1 MTTLGQATLVPMT
14 TTGEPTVL
22 GPVMAGPPR
31 ALVSSTP
38 HLMKRLAMLQK
49 ERAIASFE
57 ETGLNPYHYSVLAL
71 LEEEPP
77 ETQAMIADALGYDRS
92 HLVGVLDELEE
103 RRLIERKRDP
113 GDRRR
118 HLVTLTPD
126 GKRAATKLR
135 SIVRKLEDD
144 FLAPLDDEERKSLH
158 RLLLRLACY
167 HDPRYDTA
175 RERSA

>member
-1 MTTLGQATLVPMT
+1 MTTIDETAALARI
-14 TTGEPTVL
+14 
-22 GPVMAGPPR
+22 PVGPPT

-49 ERAIASFE
+49 DRAVTAFE
-57 ETGLNPYHYSVLAL
+57 ETGLSPYHYAVLAL

-92 HLVGVLDELEE
+92 HLVGILDELEE
-103 RRLIERKRDP
+103 RSLIGRKRDP
-113 GDRRR
+113 EDRRR

-126 GKRAATKLR
+126 GRRMATKLR
-135 SIVRKLEDD
+135 SIVTKLEDE
-144 FLAPLDDEERKSLH
+144 FLAPLDADERKTLH

-167 HDPRYDTA
+167 HDPRYEVP
-175 RERSA
+175 RKG

>member
-1 MTTLGQATLVPMT
+1 MTTIDETAALARI
-14 TTGEPTVL
+14 
-22 GPVMAGPPR
+22 PVGPPN

-49 ERAIASFE
+49 DRAVTAFE
-57 ETGLNPYHYSVLAL
+57 ETGLSPYHYAVLAL

-92 HLVGVLDELEE
+92 HLVGILDELEE
-103 RRLIERKRDP
+103 RSLIGRKRDP
-113 GDRRR
+113 EDRRR

-126 GKRAATKLR
+126 GRRMATKLR
-135 SIVRKLEDD
+135 SIVTKLEDE
-144 FLAPLDDEERKSLH
+144 FLAPLDADERKTLH

-167 HDPRYDTA
+167 HDPRYEA
-175 RERSA
+175 PRKG

>member
-1 MTTLGQATLVPMT
+1 
-14 TTGEPTVL
+14 
-22 GPVMAGPPR
+22 
-31 ALVSSTP
+31 
-38 HLMKRLAMLQK
+38 MKRLAMHQK
-49 ERAIASFE
+49 ERATEVFE
-57 ETGLNPYHYSVLAL
+57 ETGLNPYHYSVLTL

-92 HLVGVLDELEE
+92 HLVGVLDELG
-103 RRLIERKRDP
+103 KRDP

-135 SIVRKLEDD
+135 SIVKKLEDE
-144 FLAPLDDEERKSLH
+144 FLAPLSDEERKALH

-167 HDPRYDTA
+167 HDPRYDVG
-175 RERSA
+175 RERTA

>member
-1 MTTLGQATLVPMT
+1 MT
-14 TTGEPTVL
+14 TTDETGVL
-22 GPVMAGPPR
+22 GRIPAGPPK
-31 ALVSSTP
+31 ALVQSAP

-49 ERAIASFE
+49 ERAMAAFE
-57 ETGLNPYHYSVLAL
+57 ETGLNPYHYSVLTL

-103 RRLIERKRDP
+103 RRLVERKRDP

-118 HLVTLTPD
+118 HLVTLTAD
-126 GKRAATKLR
+126 GQRAATKLR
-135 SIVRKLEDD
+135 AIVGRLEDE
-144 FLAPLDDEERKSLH
+144 FLAPLDDEERQTLH

-167 HDPRYDTA
+167 HDPRYEVA
-175 RERSA
+175 HERSA

>member
-1 MTTLGQATLVPMT
+1 M
-14 TTGEPTVL
+14 
-22 GPVMAGPPR
+22 PVGPPN

-49 ERAIASFE
+49 DRAGAAFE
-57 ETGLNPYHYSVLAL
+57 ETGLSPYHYAVLAL

-92 HLVGVLDELEE
+92 HLVGILDELEE

-126 GKRAATKLR
+126 GKRTATKLR
-135 SIVRKLEDD
+135 SIVTKLEDE
-144 FLAPLDDEERKSLH
+144 FLAPLDAEQRRQLH
-158 RLLLRLACY
+158 ALLLILAAR
-167 HDPRYDTA
+167 HEPRCAPPSLDG
-175 RERSA
+175 

>member
-1 MTTLGQATLVPMT
+1 VTTIDET
-14 TTGEPTVL
+14 TTALARMPI
-22 GPVMAGPPR
+22 GPPT

-49 ERAIASFE
+49 DRAAGAFE
-57 ETGLNPYHYSVLAL
+57 ETGLSPYHYAVLAL

-92 HLVGVLDELEE
+92 HLVGILDELEE

-126 GKRAATKLR
+126 GKRTATKLR
-135 SIVRKLEDD
+135 SIVAKLEDE
-144 FLAPLDDEERKSLH
+144 FLAPLDGGERKSLH

-167 HDPRYDTA
+167 HDPRYEVP
-175 RERSA
+175 RKG

>member
-1 MTTLGQATLVPMT
+1 MTTIDET
-14 TTGEPTVL
+14 TPLARISV
-22 GPVMAGPPR
+22 GPPN

-49 ERAIASFE
+49 DRAGAAFE
-57 ETGLNPYHYSVLAL
+57 ETGLSPYHYAVLAL

-92 HLVGVLDELEE
+92 HLVGILDELEE

-126 GKRAATKLR
+126 GKRTATKLR
-135 SIVRKLEDD
+135 SIVTKLEDE
-144 FLAPLDDEERKSLH
+144 FLAPLDDAERKSLH

-167 HDPRYDTA
+167 HDPRYEVS
-175 RERSA
+175 RKS

>member
-1 MTTLGQATLVPMT
+1 MT
-14 TTGEPTVL
+14 TTDESSVL
-22 GPVMAGPPR
+22 APILAGPPK
-31 ALVSSTP
+31 ALVSSAP

-49 ERAIASFE
+49 DRAMEAFE
-57 ETGLNPYHYSVLAL
+57 ETGLNPYHFAVLTL

-103 RRLIERKRDP
+103 RGLVERKRDP
-113 GDRRR
+113 VDRRR

-126 GKRAATKLR
+126 GKRSATKLR
-135 SIVRKLEDD
+135 VIVKRLEDE
-144 FLAPLDDEERKSLH
+144 FLAPLDDEERKTLH

-167 HDPRYDTA
+167 HDPRYEIRRQAGT
-175 RERSA
+175 

>member
-1 MTTLGQATLVPMT
+1 MTTIDET
-14 TTGEPTVL
+14 TTAL
-22 GPVMAGPPR
+22 ARMPVGPPN

-49 ERAIASFE
+49 DRAGAAFE
-57 ETGLNPYHYSVLAL
+57 ETGLSPYHYAVLAL

-92 HLVGVLDELEE
+92 HLVGILDELEE

-126 GKRAATKLR
+126 GKRTATKLR
-135 SIVRKLEDD
+135 SIVTKLEDE
-144 FLAPLDDEERKSLH
+144 FLAPLDAEERKSLH

-167 HDPRYDTA
+167 HDPRYEA
-175 RERSA
+175 SRKS

>member
-1 MTTLGQATLVPMT
+1 M
-14 TTGEPTVL
+14 
-22 GPVMAGPPR
+22 PVAPPN

-49 ERAIASFE
+49 DRAVGAFE
-57 ETGLNPYHYSVLAL
+57 ETGLSPYHYAVLAL

-92 HLVGVLDELEE
+92 HLVGILDELEE
-103 RRLIERKRDP
+103 RSLIERKRDP

-126 GKRAATKLR
+126 GKRTATKLR
-135 SIVRKLEDD
+135 AIVTKLEDE

-167 HDPRYDTA
+167 HDPRYEVP
-175 RERSA
+175 RKG

>member
-1 MTTLGQATLVPMT
+1 MTTIDETS
-14 TTGEPTVL
+14 VL
-22 GPVMAGPPR
+22 ERMPVGPPS

-49 ERAIASFE
+49 DRAVDAFE
-57 ETGLNPYHYSVLAL
+57 ETGLSPYHYAVLAL

-92 HLVGVLDELEE
+92 HLVGMLDELEE
-103 RRLIERKRDP
+103 RGLIERKRDP

-118 HLVTLTPD
+118 HLVTLTPE
-126 GKRAATKLR
+126 GKRSATKLR
-135 SIVRKLEDD
+135 SIVAKLEDE
-144 FLAPLDDEERKSLH
+144 FLAPLGDDDRKTLH

-167 HDPRYDTA
+167 HDPRYDVPRKA
-175 RERSA
+175 

>member
-1 MTTLGQATLVPMT
+1 M
-14 TTGEPTVL
+14 
-22 GPVMAGPPR
+22 PVGPPNV
-31 ALVSSTP
+31 LVSSTP

-49 ERAIASFE
+49 DRAGVAFE
-57 ETGLNPYHYSVLAL
+57 ETGLSPYHYAVLAL

-92 HLVGVLDELEE
+92 HLVGILDELEE
-103 RRLIERKRDP
+103 RSLIERKRDP

-126 GKRAATKLR
+126 GKRTATKLR
-135 SIVRKLEDD
+135 SIVTKLEDE
-144 FLAPLDDEERKSLH
+144 FLEPLDDEERKTLH

-167 HDPRYDTA
+167 HDPRYEVP
-175 RERSA
+175 RKG

>member
-1 MTTLGQATLVPMT
+1 VTTIDET
-14 TTGEPTVL
+14 TVL
-22 GPVMAGPPR
+22 ARIPVGPPS

-49 ERAIASFE
+49 DRAVSAFE
-57 ETGLNPYHYSVLAL
+57 ETGLSPYHYAVLAL

-92 HLVGVLDELEE
+92 HLVGMLDELEE
-103 RRLIERKRDP
+103 RGLVERKRDP

-126 GKRAATKLR
+126 GKRMATKLR
-135 SIVRKLEDD
+135 SIVTKLEDE
-144 FLAPLDDEERKSLH
+144 FLAPLDDEDRKTLH

-167 HDPRYDTA
+167 HDPRYEIP
-175 RERSA
+175 RKS